1 MIVYKRLLKVE
12 DIKNLDENE
21 ELIYYQDDNIAY
33 VINTTSD
40 SYVVRRKKIFNNQ
53 LTDERFV
60 KTPHQII
67 KMVE

>member
-1 MIVYKRLLKVE
+1 MIVYKRSLKVD
-12 DIKNLDENE
+12 DIKNLEREE

-33 VINTTSD
+33 VINGTSD

-53 LTDERFV
+53 MTDERFF

-67 KMVE
+67 KMIE